1 MSSIKQTGTA
11 ADPKYQI
18 DYTSPGLTIAP
29 GATASSTSRLFAGA
43 KIARV
48 IDDYEK
54 KYGIEKFDLTIDW
67 GWFWFFT
74 KPLFWLLE
82 WLYAQIG
89 NFGVAIL
96 ILTVIVKAVFFPLAN
111 KSYAAMSK
119 MKALQPEMEKLKQ
132 RYGEDR
138 QRMNQEL
145 MQLYRR
151 EKVNPAAGCLPIVVQ
166 IPVFFALYKVLYTT
180 IEMRHQPFFGWI
192 KDLSAPDPLTI
203 LTGFGLFHWD
213 VPQFLHFFNI
223 GLWPHDH
230 GRDDVPAAEAEPG
243 ADRSGA
249 GARVPVPADPVHL
262 HDGPFAAG
270 LVIYWAW
277 SNTLSIAQQYTI
289 MRRHGTL
296 RGAKRQA
303 GGRRSAGAGA
313 RRRWRWRRVQEGR
326 QGFVQEGLMDDQD
339 TRGRTPAEI
348 EAARKLFA
356 GTCEFIA
363 GAASFESLPVIALP
377 EVAFA
382 GRSNVGKSSLV
393 NALTGRRTLARV
405 SASPGAT
412 RQINFFDLA
421 GRFTLVDLPGYGFAR
436 VSKSTKEIWQ
446 DLASAYLR
454 GRPTLKRVCLLIDSR
469 HGVKD
474 SDHET
479 MKNLDKAAVS
489 YQLVLTKTDRLRAA
503 DVPRAIAAAAAAIR
517 KHGAAHPD
525 VLPTSSETGFGIAE
539 LRAEIAA
546 AATG

>member
-1 MSSIKQTGTA
+1 
-11 ADPKYQI
+11 
-18 DYTSPGLTIAP
+18 
-29 GATASSTSRLFAGA
+29 
-43 KIARV
+43 
-48 IDDYEK
+48 
-54 KYGIEKFDLTIDW
+54 
-67 GWFWFFT
+67 
-74 KPLFWLLE
+74 
-82 WLYAQIG
+82 
-89 NFGVAIL
+89 
-96 ILTVIVKAVFFPLAN
+96 
-111 KSYAAMSK
+111 
-119 MKALQPEMEKLKQ
+119 
-132 RYGEDR
+132 
-138 QRMNQEL
+138 
-145 MQLYRR
+145 
-151 EKVNPAAGCLPIVVQ
+151 
-166 IPVFFALYKVLYTT
+166 
-180 IEMRHQPFFGWI
+180 
-192 KDLSAPDPLTI
+192 
-203 LTGFGLFHWD
+203 
-213 VPQFLHFFNI
+213 
-223 GLWPHDH
+223 
-230 GRDDVPAAEAEPG
+230 
-243 ADRSGA
+243 
-249 GARVPVPADPVHL
+249 
-262 HDGPFAAG
+262 
-270 LVIYWAW
+270 
-277 SNTLSIAQQYTI
+277 
-289 MRRHGTL
+289 
-296 RGAKRQA
+296 
-303 GGRRSAGAGA
+303 
-313 RRRWRWRRVQEGR
+313 
-326 QGFVQEGLMDDQD
+326 MDDRE

-363 GAASFESLPVIALP
+363 GAASFESLPAIALP

-421 GRFTLVDLPGYGFAR
+421 SRFTLVDLPGYGFAR

-474 SDHET
+474 SDHDT

-489 YQLVLTKTDRLRAA
+489 YQLVLTKTDRLKPA